1 MTASSRRAVDSPRG
15 KPSASHKAARRA
27 AGNLAALALLFLG
40 YNFFGAWLPGALG
53 HNGFTLKRVLSTQF
67 GAYAAGLIKKKQFG
81 VTVAK
86 VGNTI
91 TQNKL
96 SDIAGKAKLVSPDD
110 QMIVVAKDMGVSFGD
125 E

>member
-1 MTASSRRAVDSPRG
+1 MIAI
-15 KPSASHKAARRA
+15 H
-27 AGNLAALALLFLG
+27 
-40 YNFFGAWLPGALG
+40 
-53 HNGFTLKRVLSTQF
+53 TLNND
-67 GAYAAGLIKKKQFG
+67 G
-81 VTVAK
+81 VINN
-86 VGNTI
+86 NTI

>member
-1 MTASSRRAVDSPRG
+1 MVIPGHLQRG
-15 KPSASHKAARRA
+15 GAPSA
-27 AGNLAALALLFLG
+27 
-40 YNFFGAWLPGALG
+40 YD
-53 HNGFTLKRVLSTQF
+53 RVLSTQF
-67 GAYAAGLIKKKQFG
+67 GAYAAGLIQKKQFG

-96 SDIAGKAKLVSPDD
+96 SEIAGKAKMVSPDD

-125 E
+125 